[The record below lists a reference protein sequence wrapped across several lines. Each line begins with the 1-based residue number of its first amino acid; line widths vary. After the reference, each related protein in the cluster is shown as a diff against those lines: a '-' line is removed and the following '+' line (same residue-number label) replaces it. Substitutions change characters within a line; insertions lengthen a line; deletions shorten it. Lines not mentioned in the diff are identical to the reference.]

1 MNSQDRTKLL
11 GGQKRFRDGEEFGM
25 SDTDADAN
33 SETEKLPNHSND
45 LLKYGKKCRKKT
57 QNGKGLGERLRK
69 SKKQIE
75 GRIKK
80 DWNN

>member
-1 MNSQDRTKLL
+1 
-11 GGQKRFRDGEEFGM
+11 M

-57 QNGKGLGERLRK
+57 
-69 SKKQIE
+69 
-75 GRIKK
+75 
-80 DWNN
+80 